1 MPSYSVNDRQ
11 GRFAKVTYKGIN
23 TTGWRDIVADE
34 AVKPTFRSTGIIEDS
49 YDPET
54 GREVQWGVEVWIV
67 TEKPVITESMVYEKL
82 QEAMRYARR
91 EIPFIGGTKSDAKIQ
106 TNQVLVPPEDTHT
119 WKGRVRVKGRTYVV
133 GFREGKMLW
142 D

>member
-11 GRFAKVTYKGIN
+11 GRFARVTYKGIN

-34 AVKPTFRSTGIIEDS
+34 AVKPTFRSTGIVEDT
-49 YDPET
+49 YDNT
-54 GREVQWGVEVWIV
+54 NTDWGVEVWII
-67 TEKPVITESMVYEKL
+67 TEKPTITEAAVWQKL

-91 EIPFIGGTKSDAKIQ
+91 EIPVIGAKRADAKIQ

-119 WKGRVRVKGRTYVV
+119 WKGRVRVKGNTYVV

-142 D
+142 E